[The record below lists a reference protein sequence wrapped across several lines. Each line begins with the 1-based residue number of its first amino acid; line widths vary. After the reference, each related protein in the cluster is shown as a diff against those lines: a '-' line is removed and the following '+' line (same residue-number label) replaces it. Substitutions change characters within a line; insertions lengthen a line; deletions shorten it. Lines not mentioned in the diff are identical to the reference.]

1 MTNKGKLYGVSM
13 GPGDPQLITRCAW
26 ALLQRDDAHW
36 TYPVRG
42 KEHMSFALSIATAAG
57 LEVPAASEALVF
69 PMTHDRDKLETAWSL
84 AAEQVLRVLHRGTDV
99 LFLVEGD
106 ASTYSS
112 FGYLAAAVSER
123 DADITAETVA
133 GVTSFNASAARLRMP
148 LADLDDRIAILPAG
162 YGVDTI
168 DQLLD
173 EHDTLVLLKVKPL
186 LDDIIDLLERRGLL
200 EHAAFIERTGTPE
213 ERVVQDIRSLRGE
226 RVNYLSLLLVK
237 NPHRERDPMIR
248 GCAKKPG
255 RLGPR
260 SFEEALTDGG

>member
-1 MTNKGKLYGVSM
+1 MTEKGKLYGVSL
-13 GPGDPQLITRCAW
+13 GPGDPELITRHAW

-42 KEHMSFALSIATAAG
+42 KEHESFALGIAKAAG
-57 LEVPAASEALVF
+57 LEVPAASEALLF
-69 PMTHDRDKLETAWSL
+69 PMTHDKAKLEAAWSL
-84 AAEQVLRVLHRGTDV
+84 AADRVLQVLQEGTDV

-112 FGYLAAAVSER
+112 FGYLAGTLSEL
-123 DADITAETVA
+123 DGKIEIETVA

-148 LADLDDRIAILPAG
+148 LADLDDRMAILPAG
-162 YGVDTI
+162 YGVETI
-168 DQLLD
+168 DHLLD

-186 LDDIIDLLERRGLL
+186 LDAIIDLLERRGLL

-226 RVNYLSLLLVK
+226 TVNYLSLLLVK
-237 NPHRERDPMIR
+237 NPHRERGPMIR
-248 GCAKKPG
+248 GCAKKSG
-255 RLGPR
+255 RLEG
-260 SFEEALTDGG
+260 

>member
-1 MTNKGKLYGVSM
+1 MHRIGTLYGVSL
-13 GPGDPQLITRCAW
+13 GPGDPNLITRRAW

-42 KEHMSFALSIATAAG
+42 KEHESFALTIAKAAG
-57 LEVPAASEALVF
+57 LKVPAAGEALVF
-69 PMTHDRDKLETAWSL
+69 PMTHDRHKLETAWSQ
-84 AAEQVLRVLHRGTDV
+84 AAERVLRVLYRGTDV

-112 FGYLAAAVSER
+112 FGYLAGAVSEL
-123 DADITAETVA
+123 DADIAVETVA
-133 GVTSFNASAARLRMP
+133 GVTSFSASAARLRMP
-148 LADLDDRIAILPAG
+148 LADLDDRMAILPAG
-162 YGVDTI
+162 YGVETI
-168 DQLLD
+168 DHLLN

-213 ERVVQDIRSLRGE
+213 ERVVRDIRSLRGA

-237 NPHRERDPMIR
+237 NPYRERGPMIR

-255 RLGPR
+255 RLK
-260 SFEEALTDGG
+260 EVQTDGAQ